1 MKTINLIKVFIA
13 SPGDITAKRNEV
25 EETIYRWNIENTD
38 NTKVILMPIRWETNA
53 IPTYVNNS
61 SGQSVINKQI
71 VENSDILLAI
81 FGHKLGSPVDN
92 YRSGTIAEIDCFY
105 KNSKGEV
112 GIFFLDEPVPQIL
125 AEEYIEVK
133 KYRDSLEDK
142 GFYGTY
148 SKDNIRRFLTK
159 KVGSVIEKAQDKIES
174 NVFNTESVP
183 FKTNSLILEGY
194 NGYNQVLKDDID
206 IFDPIE
212 FDNDERLLLI
222 YAFMEETSIFS
233 LDNSIYNKISQW
245 ETDNKL
251 RSYLSDRVFDVLE
264 KLSNKGILIEK
275 YNNNFDEYP
284 SRYILLSP
292 DYKKFKRYLLKNE
305 DRISSIMEKYKIPI
319 QIDPFAGNGF
329 GESDLPF

>member
-13 SPGDITAKRNEV
+13 SPGDIAAKRNEV

-53 IPTYVNNS
+53 IPTYINNS

-92 YRSGTIAEIDCFY
+92 YRSGTIAEIDYFY

-159 KVGSVIEKAQDKIES
+159 KVNHLIEKAQNNLES
-174 NVFNTESVP
+174 KRFDLDSISY
-183 FKTNSLILEGY
+183 KTSSAINKKVIGTDEYFEDNL
-194 NGYNQVLKDDID
+194 D

-222 YAFMEETSIFS
+222 YAFMDENSIFS
-233 LDNSIYNKISQW
+233 TDNSTYRKVVQW
-245 ETDNKL
+245 ESDNNL

-264 KLSNKGILIEK
+264 KLSKSGILKEE
-275 YNNNFDEYP
+275 YDSSFDEYP
-284 SRYILLSP
+284 SRYILISE
-292 DYKKFKRYLLKNE
+292 DYKKFKRYFLKNE
-305 DRISSIMEKYKIPI
+305 KKISVIMEKYKAPI
-319 QIDPFAGNGF
+319 QADPFSNLD
-329 GESDLPF
+329 ESDLPF